1 MKKGRFLW
9 FAHRI
14 TERQKAGKARN
25 IKGKQLKNS
34 RSTASKLPAVR
45 LSSAS
50 ANRQL
55 SQPKIFPSPG
65 AARPRGFF
73 CGRRGGR
80 GAWPPAPLPACAL
93 WRAFAGPCRRGG
105 TAGCA
110 APCFC
115 AKPCRGAS
123 LFRQAP
129 LFFDARERYKLPCP
143 VGKSKKLSLQ
153 VSSEGRKERQFC
165 DCQKIQTKKQGPV
178 SRALSA
184 AGPETGPV

>member
-1 MKKGRFLW
+1 MISVQ
-9 FAHRI
+9 RI
-14 TERQKAGKARN
+14 LPYT
-25 IKGKQLKNS
+25 KQLVLYALYDVL
-34 RSTASKLPAVR
+34 ASKLPAVR

-65 AARPRGFF
+65 AAWPRGFF
-73 CGRRGGR
+73 CGRRGVR

-93 WRAFAGPCRRGG
+93 WRAFAGPCHRGG

-110 APCFC
+110 APCFCFC

-129 LFFDARERYKLPCP
+129 LFLMRVSDISFPALLER
-143 VGKSKKLSLQ
+143 VKSFRSQ
-153 VSSEGRKERQFC
+153 Y
-165 DCQKIQTKKQGPV
+165 
-178 SRALSA
+178 
-184 AGPETGPV
+184 

>member
-1 MKKGRFLW
+1 MISVQ
-9 FAHRI
+9 RI
-14 TERQKAGKARN
+14 LPYT
-25 IKGKQLKNS
+25 KQLVLYALYDVL
-34 RSTASKLPAVR
+34 ASKLPAVR

-80 GAWPPAPLPACAL
+80 GAWPPAPLSACAL
-93 WRAFAGPCRRGG
+93 WRAFAGPCHRGG
-105 TAGCA
+105 TAECA
-110 APCFC
+110 AP
-115 AKPCRGAS
+115 
-123 LFRQAP
+123 LFLFLRQTVQRRQPVQAGVSV
-129 LFFDARERYKLPCP
+129 FDARERYKLPCP
-143 VGKSKKLSLQ
+143 VGKSKKLSLS
-153 VSSEGRKERQFC
+153 VLSEGRKERQFC

-184 AGPETGPV
+184 AGPGIGPV

>member
-1 MKKGRFLW
+1 MKERF
-9 FAHRI
+9 
-14 TERQKAGKARN
+14 N
-25 IKGKQLKNS
+25 
-34 RSTASKLPAVR
+34 TASRLPAVR

-55 SQPKIFPSPG
+55 SQPKIFPSPS

-73 CGRRGGR
+73 CGRQGGR

-115 AKPCRGAS
+115 AKPCIGVG

-129 LFFDARERYKLPCP
+129 LFLMRVSDISFPALLER
-143 VGKSKKLSLQ
+143 VKSFRFK
-153 VSSEGRKERQFC
+153 
-165 DCQKIQTKKQGPV
+165 CQAKGEKSGNFAIVKRFKQKKQGPV

>member
-1 MKKGRFLW
+1 MISVQ
-9 FAHRI
+9 RI
-14 TERQKAGKARN
+14 LPYT
-25 IKGKQLKNS
+25 KQLVLYALYDVL
-34 RSTASKLPAVR
+34 ASKLPAVR

-50 ANRQL
+50 ANRPL

-65 AARPRGFF
+65 AARPGAFSVAGRAGAARGRPPRYPPVR
-73 CGRRGGR
+73 CG
-80 GAWPPAPLPACAL
+80 APLPRPA
-93 WRAFAGPCRRGG
+93 AGAAKPGAPPPCFW
-105 TAGCA
+105 
-110 APCFC
+110 FC